1 MFELFV
7 VYTAEKEGNREAF
20 VRDVKAA
27 GYDEIIRGEDGC
39 ISYDYYAAMED
50 PNKLLLI
57 ERWESEEK
65 QQIHVKQPHMTE
77 LRAIKDRYIVDTKL
91 CTFRCDK

>member
-7 VYTAEKEGNREAF
+7 VYTAAEKGGREAF
-20 VRDVKAA
+20 VRDIEASGLDAVVRA
-27 GYDEIIRGEDGC
+27 EDGC
-39 ISYDYYAAMED
+39 ISYDYYASMQDE
-50 PNKLLLI
+50 KMLLLI

-77 LRAIKDRYIVDTKL
+77 LRKIKDRYMVDTKL
-91 CTFRCDK
+91 CPFHSDK

>member
-7 VYTAEKEGNREAF
+7 VYTAEKAGNREAF
-20 VRDVKAA
+20 VRDVKSA
-27 GYDEIIRGEDGC
+27 GLDEMIRAEDGC
-39 ISYDYYAAMED
+39 ICYDYYASMED
-50 PNKLLLI
+50 ENKLLLI

-77 LRAIKDRYIVDTKL
+77 LRRIKDLYMVDTKL
-91 CTFRCDK
+91 CTFSCGK